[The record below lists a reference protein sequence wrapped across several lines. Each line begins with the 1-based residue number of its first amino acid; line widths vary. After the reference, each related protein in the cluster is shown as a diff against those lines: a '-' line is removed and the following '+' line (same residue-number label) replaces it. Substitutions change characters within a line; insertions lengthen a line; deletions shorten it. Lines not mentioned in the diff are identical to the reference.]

1 MIKEV
6 DFRTTA
12 RRCSEAQVREG
23 ARNLLIN
30 CCEVRRGTEL
40 MIVNENGLVDP
51 AVARIIEDEARALG
65 ARVHVLWADAID
77 GPDTV
82 PRTLLAA
89 VAEADVTLL
98 NHLMAAVLRLVP
110 FEGRGLKVM
119 NPLTTW
125 DQLGSEYARIPF
137 QVSAQ
142 ILQALAPQQA
152 AAGDYQ
158 VTCPLGTD
166 LRAPLHPKP
175 AAPAAVDSFTLRT
188 FPLSVTAVYSC
199 LEVSGRLAIRWV
211 TPSTIRVMKAKGVI
225 LPSPVLAT
233 LENGRMV
240 DFDGEPTAVDAL
252 RRYLDAAGAEI
263 HKDGYIV
270 NSWHM
275 GTHPGC
281 GSPVRPE
288 QDLFG
293 WILHAHGNPRLA
305 HFHAI
310 GEAPPGEGSIPLLDP
325 TVRFGGKTLWEHGR
339 LLLADDPHF
348 RARITGFGD
357 PARVLRP
364 NREVGLEP
372 AAALGG

>member
-1 MIKEV
+1 MGMIKEI
-6 DFRTTA
+6 DFRTA
-12 RRCSEAQVREG
+12 PRRCSEAQVREG

-51 AVARIIEDEARALG
+51 AVARIIEDEARQLG
-65 ARVHVLWADAID
+65 ARVHVLWANAIE

-82 PRTLLAA
+82 PQTLLAA

-125 DQLGSEYARIPF
+125 DQLGSGYARIPF
-137 QVSAQ
+137 QVSAE
-142 ILQALAPQQA
+142 ILQALAPLLA
-152 AAGDYQ
+152 TAGNYE
-158 VTCPLGTD
+158 VSCPLGTD

-175 AAPAAVDSFTLRT
+175 GASTAVDSFTLRT

-199 LEVSGRLAIRWV
+199 LEASGRLAIRWV
-211 TPSTIRVMKAKGVI
+211 TPSTIRVMQARGVI
-225 LPSPVLAT
+225 LPGPVLAT

-240 DFDGEPTAVDAL
+240 DFAGEPVAVDAL
-252 RRYLDAAGAEI
+252 RRYLDTAGAEI

-281 GSPVRPE
+281 FTQLRP
-288 QDLFG
+288 QDDMFG

-305 HFHAI
+305 HFHVI

-339 LLLADDPHF
+339 LLLADDPTF
-348 RARITGFGD
+348 RQRIARWGD
-357 PARVLRP
+357 PQALLRA
-364 NREVGLEP
+364 NQDVGV
-372 AAALGG
+372 

>member
-1 MIKEV
+1 MGMIKEI
-6 DFRTTA
+6 DFRTA
-12 RRCSEAQVREG
+12 PRRCSEAQVREG
-23 ARNLLIN
+23 ARNLLVN
-30 CCEVRRGTEL
+30 CCEVGRGTEL

-51 AVARIIEDEARALG
+51 AVARIIEEEARALG
-65 ARVHVLWADAID
+65 ARVHVLWADAIE
-77 GPDTV
+77 GPDAV
-82 PRTLLAA
+82 PQTLLAA
-89 VAEADVTLL
+89 VSGADVTLL

-125 DQLGSEYARIPF
+125 DQLGSGYARIPF
-137 QVSAQ
+137 QVSAE
-142 ILQALAPQQA
+142 ILQALAPLLA
-152 AAGDYQ
+152 TAGNYE
-158 VTCPLGTD
+158 VSCPLGTD

-175 AAPAAVDSFTLRT
+175 GASTAVDSFTLRT

-199 LEVSGRLAIRWV
+199 LEASGRLAIRWV

-233 LENGRMV
+233 IENGHMV
-240 DFDGEPTAVDAL
+240 DFDGAPGAVDAL
-252 RRYLDAAGAEI
+252 RRYLDTAGAEI
-263 HKDGYIV
+263 GKDGSIV

-281 GSPVRPE
+281 FTHLRP
-288 QDLFG
+288 QDDMFG

-305 HFHAI
+305 HFHVI

-339 LLLADDPHF
+339 LLLADDPHL
-348 RARITGFGD
+348 RARIAPWGD
-357 PARVLRP
+357 PDRLLRA
-364 NREVGLEP
+364 NSEVGV
-372 AAALGG
+372 

>member
-1 MIKEV
+1 MGMIKEI
-6 DFRTTA
+6 DFRA
-12 RRCSEAQVREG
+12 ASRLCSEAQVREG
-23 ARNLLIN
+23 ARNLLVN
-30 CCEVRRGTEL
+30 CCEVKRGTEL

-51 AVARIIEDEARALG
+51 AVARIIEAEARTLG
-65 ARVHVLWADAID
+65 ARVHVLWADAIN
-77 GPDTV
+77 GPDDV

-89 VAEADVTLL
+89 VSQADVTLL

-125 DQLGSEYARIPF
+125 DLLGSQYARIPF
-137 QVSAQ
+137 QVSAE
-142 ILQALAPQQA
+142 ILQALAPQLA
-152 AAGDYQ
+152 AAGDYHI
-158 VTCPLGTD
+158 TCPLGTD
-166 LRAPLHPKP
+166 LTAPLHPKP

-199 LEVSGRLAIRWV
+199 LEASGQLAIGWV
-211 TPSTIRVMKAKGVI
+211 TPSTIRVMQARGVV

-233 LENGRMV
+233 LDHGRMV
-240 DFDGEPTAVDAL
+240 DFEGAPQAVDAL
-252 RRYLDAAGAEI
+252 LRYLDTAGAEI
-263 HKDGYIV
+263 GKDGRVV

-281 GSPVRPE
+281 FAPMRPE
-288 QDLFG
+288 QDLFA
-293 WILHAHGNPRLA
+293 WILMAHGSPRLA

-339 LLLADDPHF
+339 LLLADDPAF
-348 RARITGFGD
+348 RARIAPWGD
-357 PARVLRP
+357 PSRLLQTNP
-364 NREVGLEP
+364 NIGL
-372 AAALGG
+372 

>member
-1 MIKEV
+1 MGMIKEI
-6 DFRTTA
+6 DFRTA
-12 RRCSEAQVREG
+12 PRLCSEAQVREG
-23 ARNLLIN
+23 ARNLLVN
-30 CCEVRRGTEL
+30 CCEVKRGTEL

-65 ARVHVLWADAID
+65 ARVHVLWADAIE
-77 GPDTV
+77 GPDAV

-137 QVSAQ
+137 QVSAE
-142 ILQALAPQQA
+142 ILKALAPQLA

-199 LEVSGRLAIRWV
+199 LEASGRLAIRWV

-233 LENGRMV
+233 LEQGRMV
-240 DFDGEPTAVDAL
+240 DFDGEPAAVDAL
-252 RRYLDAAGAEI
+252 RRYLDTAGAEI
-263 HKDGYIV
+263 RKDGYIV

-275 GTHPGC
+275 GTHPAC
-281 GSPVRPE
+281 FTHLRP
-288 QDLFG
+288 QDDLFG

-339 LLLADDPHF
+339 LLLADDPAF
-348 RARITGFGD
+348 RARIAAWGD
-357 PARVLRP
+357 PDRLLRTDP
-364 NREVGLEP
+364 NVGV
-372 AAALGG
+372 

>member
-1 MIKEV
+1 MGMIKEI
-6 DFRTTA
+6 DFRTA
-12 RRCSEAQVREG
+12 PRLCSEAQVREG
-23 ARNLLIN
+23 ARNLLVN
-30 CCEVRRGTEL
+30 CCELRRGTEL

-51 AVARIIEDEARALG
+51 AVATIIEEEARRLG
-65 ARVHVLWADAID
+65 ARVHVLWADAIS
-77 GPDTV
+77 GPDDV

-89 VAEADVTLL
+89 VSQADVTLL

-125 DQLGSEYARIPF
+125 DPLGSEYARIPF
-137 QVSAQ
+137 QVSAE
-142 ILQALAPQQA
+142 ILQALAPQLA

-199 LEVSGRLAIRWV
+199 LEASGRLAIRWV

-233 LENGRMV
+233 LEHGRMV
-240 DFDGEPTAVDAL
+240 DFEGEPQAVDAL

-263 HKDGYIV
+263 AQGR
-270 NSWHM
+270 S
-275 GTHPGC
+275 
-281 GSPVRPE
+281 RRE
-288 QDLFG
+288 L
-293 WILHAHGNPRLA
+293 LAHGHASGCFTHGCARRTTCSAGSCMAHGSPRLA

-339 LLLADDPHF
+339 LLLADDPAF
-348 RARITGFGD
+348 RARIAAWGD
-357 PARVLRP
+357 PARLLQTDP
-364 NREVGLEP
+364 NVGV
-372 AAALGG
+372 

>member
-1 MIKEV
+1 MGMIKEI
-6 DFRTTA
+6 DFRTA
-12 RRCSEAQVREG
+12 PRLCSEAQVREG

-30 CCEVRRGTEL
+30 CCELGRGTEL

-51 AVARIIEDEARALG
+51 AVARIIEEEARRLG
-65 ARVHVLWADAID
+65 ARVHVLWANAIS
-77 GPDTV
+77 GPDDV

-89 VAEADVTLL
+89 VSQADVTLL

-125 DQLGSEYARIPF
+125 DLLGSEYARVPF

-142 ILQALAPQQA
+142 ILQALAPQLA
-152 AAGDYQ
+152 AAGDYHI
-158 VTCPLGTD
+158 TCPLGTD
-166 LRAPLHPKP
+166 LTAPLHPKP
-175 AAPAAVDSFTLRT
+175 ARADAVDSFTLRT

-199 LEVSGRLAIRWV
+199 LEASGRLAIRWV
-211 TPSTIRVMKAKGVI
+211 TPSTIRVMQSSGVI

-233 LENGRMV
+233 LDQGRMV
-240 DFDGEPTAVDAL
+240 DFEGAPQAVDAL
-252 RRYLDAAGAEI
+252 LEYLDTAGAEI
-263 HKDGYIV
+263 GKDGRIV

-275 GTHPGC
+275 GTHPRC
-281 GSPVRPE
+281 FSQVRPE
-288 QDLFG
+288 QDLFA
-293 WILHAHGNPRLA
+293 WILMAHGSPRLA

-339 LLLADDPHF
+339 LLLADDPAF
-348 RARITGFGD
+348 RARIAPWGD
-357 PARVLRP
+357 PGRLLQTDP
-364 NREVGLEP
+364 NIGL
-372 AAALGG
+372 

>member
-1 MIKEV
+1 MGMIKEI
-6 DFRTTA
+6 DFRTA
-12 RRCSEAQVREG
+12 PRLCSEAQVREG
-23 ARNLLIN
+23 ARNLLVN

-40 MIVNENGLVDP
+40 MIVNENGLIDP

-65 ARVHVLWADAID
+65 ARVHVLWADAIE
-77 GPDTV
+77 GPDDV
-82 PRTLLAA
+82 PHTLLAA
-89 VAEADVTLL
+89 VAGADVTLL

-125 DQLGSEYARIPF
+125 NTLGSEYARIPF
-137 QVSAQ
+137 QVSAE
-142 ILQALAPQQA
+142 ILKTLAPQLA

-166 LRAPLHPKP
+166 LRAPLYPKP

-199 LEVSGRLAIRWV
+199 LEASGRLAIRWV

-233 LENGRMV
+233 IENGRMV
-240 DFDGEPTAVDAL
+240 GFEGDPSAVDAL
-252 RRYLDAAGAEI
+252 RAYLDAAGAEMR
-263 HKDGYIV
+263 KDGRVV

-275 GTHPGC
+275 GTHPAC
-281 GSPVRPE
+281 FTHLRP
-288 QDLFG
+288 QDDLFG

-310 GEAPPGEGSIPLLDP
+310 GEAPPGEGSIPVLDP

-339 LLLADDPHF
+339 LLLADDADF
-348 RARITGFGD
+348 RARIAAYCD
-357 PARVLRP
+357 PAQLFDRGP
-364 NREVGLEP
+364 EIGI
-372 AAALGG
+372 

>member
-1 MIKEV
+1 MGMIKEV
-6 DFRTTA
+6 DFSTLP
-12 RRCSEAQVREG
+12 RRRSEAEVREG
-23 ARNLLIN
+23 ARNLLVN
-30 CCEVRRGTEL
+30 CCEVKRGTEL

-65 ARVHVLWADAID
+65 ARVHVLWADAIE
-77 GPDTV
+77 GPENV
-82 PRTLLAA
+82 PHTLLAA
-89 VAEADVTLL
+89 VSGADVTLL

-137 QVSAQ
+137 QVSAE
-142 ILQALAPQQA
+142 ILRTLAPQLA
-152 AAGDYQ
+152 AAGDYHI
-158 VTCPLGTD
+158 TCPLGTD
-166 LRAPLHPKP
+166 LRAPLHPKS
-175 AAPAAVDSFTLRT
+175 AAPVAVDSFTLRT

-199 LEVSGRLAIRWV
+199 LEASGRLAIRWV

-240 DFDGEPTAVDAL
+240 GFEGEPAAVDAL
-252 RRYLDAAGAEI
+252 RRYLEAAGAEM
-263 HKDGYIV
+263 HKDGFIV

-281 GSPVRPE
+281 YAPVGPE
-288 QDLFG
+288 QDLFA

-305 HFHAI
+305 HFHVI

-325 TVRFGGKTLWEHGR
+325 TVRFGGKTLLEHGR
-339 LLLADDPHF
+339 LLLTDDQAF
-348 RARITGFGD
+348 RARIAAYGD
-357 PARVLRP
+357 PAQLLRAES
-364 NREVGLEP
+364 NIGV
-372 AAALGG
+372 